1 MNLTYFETGFFPFC
15 VPQKDSSFASSVGPQ
30 TVYPAGF
37 SLDQVMQ
44 IYWRAQTYQLTAA
57 GTGAYGGV
65 SQSLA
70 ISGPLPAR
78 NAAVGTSSY
87 ATLTGFSPTGPADL
101 VCGRGVRQVVPG
113 SGTITASGTGGSGS
127 GPALF
132 NLQVN
137 LFYPEIF
144 APDPVVQYGGLWWP
158 AMSISCSVT
167 NTVALTGGGSE
178 SLSFDCTTLPDGVS
192 TTSLGTFT
200 FFGAAVPVFC
210 RPLAPASGPDPAE
223 TRTFSGALTVSAEW
237 P

>member
-1 MNLTYFETGFFPFC
+1 MKLTYFDAGFFPFC
-15 VPQKDSSFASSVGPQ
+15 VPEKDASFAASVGAQ

-37 SLDQVMQ
+37 ELDQVLQ
-44 IYWRAQTYQLTAA
+44 IYWRAQSYQLTAT

-87 ATLTGFSPTGPADL
+87 ATLAGFAPTGPADL

-113 SGTITASGTGGSGS
+113 SGTITASGTGGSGT
-127 GPALF
+127 GTALF

-144 APDPVVQYGGLWWP
+144 APDPVVKYNGLWWP
-158 AMSISCSVT
+158 AMSVSCAVT

-178 SLSFDCTTLPDGVS
+178 ELEFDCTSLPEPGS

-200 FFGAAVPVFC
+200 FFGAAAAIFC
-210 RPLAPASGPDPAE
+210 QPLAPPSGPDPGE
-223 TRTFSGALTVSAEW
+223 TRTFSGALSVAAEW